1 MTRNTAISGSPG
13 TRHVAAEARRE
24 EFETQAL
31 PHLRALF
38 NLAYRLT
45 RNEKDA
51 EDLVQDTYL
60 RAFRFF
66 HRFEPGTNL
75 RAWLYRI
82 LKNQFLNRIQQE
94 KPLTGMA
101 ELTDSGDPRWPQ
113 ESAFPHTPSRTP
125 EQEVMDSVTASEV
138 EDALALLPPE
148 YRMVVTM
155 ALTDEMSYKEIA
167 EAMGIPI
174 GTVMSRLHRGRK
186 FLQSRLLDYAAHR
199 HLVGKAALDAASAA
213 RSRAAGH

>member
-1 MTRNTAISGSPG
+1 MMRKSFSSRGFGP
-13 TRHVAAEARRE
+13 RPPAAEARRD
-24 EFETQAL
+24 EFEAQAL

-66 HRFEPGTNL
+66 HRFEPGTNI
-75 RAWLYRI
+75 RAWLCRI
-82 LKNQFLNRIQQE
+82 LKNQFLNRVQQA
-94 KPLTGMA
+94 KPLTGMPD
-101 ELTDSGDPRWPQ
+101 LTGAADPHLVL

-125 EQEVMDSVTASEV
+125 EQEVMDSVTAGEV
-138 EDALALLPPE
+138 EEAMALLPPE
-148 YRMVVTM
+148 YRMVVTL
-155 ALTDEMSYKEIA
+155 ALSEEMSYKEIA
-167 EAMGIPI
+167 DAMGIPI

-186 FLQSRLLDYAAHR
+186 FLQSKLFDYVSHR
-199 HLVGKAALDAASAA
+199 HLVGKVALDAAAA
-213 RSRAAGH
+213 PPSRAASH